1 MGESAGATLN
11 CSCWWR
17 ARRWKLSVG
26 RLRCHIYSST
36 CVHFY
41 FLHFLKIIPPKQQ
54 YKLTL
59 KHFKM
64 SITCKIVQFLK
75 KNLSINHFFRKNRL
89 NVCSQIKPLDASWRA
104 CFCIVLIFFET
115 VVRWWSSTF
124 THQHPECLIFV
135 FPLRL
140 YPLNVTLITH
150 TQNVS
155 SRLNKNSSLSIT
167 QNNTNLKFFSQTR
180 QHDVSEFLKLYYF
193 VSSVISLDL
202 SLLVETKNTFWR
214 D

>member
-1 MGESAGATLN
+1 MTSM
-11 CSCWWR
+11 
-17 ARRWKLSVG
+17 
-26 RLRCHIYSST
+26 
-36 CVHFY
+36 
-41 FLHFLKIIPPKQQ
+41 FL
-54 YKLTL
+54 Y
-59 KHFKM
+59 
-64 SITCKIVQFLK
+64 
-75 KNLSINHFFRKNRL
+75 RL
-89 NVCSQIKPLDASWRA
+89 N
-104 CFCIVLIFFET
+104 FFET

-202 SLLVETKNTFWR
+202 SLLVEMKTHSDVTNSDADTDAVRRWCVGDVSMVWVLSSDSLLLHCCLPPLQSQLLSAQQLTLRPFMGHSVPGLEKPPR
-214 D
+214 LEL